1 VWLYRWR
8 EVDPKGKPQMRSLV
22 VGTVKDYKTESAA
35 WMAVETLR
43 LNVNQEALRPDAV
56 ALTLKQAVEHYR
68 AIELNVEVESERK
81 TFKTKQVYDSNLQT
95 HIEPR
100 WGEYRLR
107 DITAVAVERWLERLE
122 MAGSSKAKLKYVMSD
137 VYQHA
142 IRYGWLRNDENPLL
156 AVRQSAK
163 REQVP
168 ETLEA
173 HEFRALMLKLPQK
186 LRTMGIICATTGL
199 RISEVLGLKWSDI
212 DWKKLE
218 MKVSRSVVYARVG
231 KCKTEVSRQP
241 VPLDGLT
248 VEELSKWH
256 EACTYGQPSDW
267 IFASEWVGG
276 KMPPWANTL
285 LTRFIRP
292 AAKEAKIT
300 KRIGWH
306 TFRHTYSTLLK
317 GNGEDVKVVQELMRH
332 ATFQTTMNV
341 YTRAITTAKRD
352 AQSRVVDVL
361 MDRPKPVKVRR
372 KKVAA

>member
-1 VWLYRWR
+1 MKRPRYQHGFFSKIRRKKGPNVWLYRWR

-22 VGTVKDYKTESAA
+22 IGTVKEYKTESAA
-35 WMAVETLR
+35 WTAVETLR

-56 ALTLKQAVEHYR
+56 ALTLKQTVEHYR
-68 AIELNVEVESERK
+68 AIELDVEVESERK

-186 LRTMGIICATTGL
+186 LRTMGIICDDRSAHQRGAWAEMVGHRLEKAGDEGQPLGGL
-199 RISEVLGLKWSDI
+199 RAGGQVQNRSLQAAGP
-212 DWKKLE
+212 
-218 MKVSRSVVYARVG
+218 SRRTNSGGVVKMAR
-231 KCKTEVSRQP
+231 S
-241 VPLDGLT
+241 LHL
-248 VEELSKWH
+248 
-256 EACTYGQPSDW
+256 
-267 IFASEWVGG
+267 
-276 KMPPWANTL
+276 
-285 LTRFIRP
+285 RP
-292 AAKEAKIT
+292 A
-300 KRIGWH
+300 
-306 TFRHTYSTLLK
+306 L
-317 GNGEDVKVVQELMRH
+317 
-332 ATFQTTMNV
+332 
-341 YTRAITTAKRD
+341 
-352 AQSRVVDVL
+352 
-361 MDRPKPVKVRR
+361 
-372 KKVAA
+372 

>member
-1 VWLYRWR
+1 MWLYRWR

-22 VGTVKDYKTESAA
+22 IGTVKEYKTESAA
-35 WMAVETLR
+35 WTAVETLR

-56 ALTLKQAVEHYR
+56 ALTLKQTVEHYR
-68 AIELNVEVESERK
+68 AIELDVEVESERK

-186 LRTMGIICATTGL
+186 LRTMGIICDDRSAHQRGAWAEMVGHRLEKAGDEGQPLGGL
-199 RISEVLGLKWSDI
+199 RAGGQVQNRSLQAAGP
-212 DWKKLE
+212 
-218 MKVSRSVVYARVG
+218 SRRTNSGGVVKMAR
-231 KCKTEVSRQP
+231 SLHLRP
-241 VPLDGLT
+241 PL
-248 VEELSKWH
+248 
-256 EACTYGQPSDW
+256 
-267 IFASEWVGG
+267 
-276 KMPPWANTL
+276 
-285 LTRFIRP
+285 
-292 AAKEAKIT
+292 
-300 KRIGWH
+300 
-306 TFRHTYSTLLK
+306 
-317 GNGEDVKVVQELMRH
+317 
-332 ATFQTTMNV
+332 
-341 YTRAITTAKRD
+341 
-352 AQSRVVDVL
+352 
-361 MDRPKPVKVRR
+361 
-372 KKVAA
+372 